1 MVKKSLKTS
10 KNSKKTKLNYYVVL
24 CLFLI
29 YSVCY
34 SQSNSEKLNPTK
46 IVLMGNS
53 ITEHWQKYSPLFFEE
68 NSFLLN
74 KGVSGQTSAEMLSRF
89 QEDVIKQSPKAV
101 YILAGI
107 NDIAQNSGYISIKD
121 IVNNIIT
128 MGLMAKAKNIDVIIC
143 STLPVKEIIWNDK
156 INEPN
161 LKVLELNKK
170 LFEAVKKYNFKY
182 LDYYSLM
189 VGDLENL
196 TYDGL
201 HPNKKGY
208 LKMET
213 ILTGAIKNLS
223 AKTN

>member
-1 MVKKSLKTS
+1 MQ
-10 KNSKKTKLNYYVVL
+10 
-24 CLFLI
+24 LFLRI
-29 YSVCY
+29 QSSV
-34 SQSNSEKLNPTK
+34 
-46 IVLMGNS
+46 
-53 ITEHWQKYSPLFFEE
+53 TEI
-68 NSFLLN
+68 
-74 KGVSGQTSAEMLSRF
+74 R
-89 QEDVIKQSPKAV
+89 
-101 YILAGI
+101 
-107 NDIAQNSGYISIKD
+107 
-121 IVNNIIT
+121 
-128 MGLMAKAKNIDVIIC
+128 
-143 STLPVKEIIWNDK
+143 WNDK

-161 LKVLELNKK
+161 IKVLELNKK